1 MSAVFDKIEGILTDT
16 YSVSNYVDLMKE
28 ILDDLRIVAPNSPR
42 KEFTNFSSH
51 IESSTHVGNYTSPD
65 SKKIIV
71 MAVELKS
78 QTYVENSRSTQ
89 RSYAKKLIENANAD
103 AALIA
108 FYTPGDPRW
117 RLSFVR
123 LDYEMKIENGKLKTA
138 ENMTPARRYSFLVGK
153 DEPCHTAIERFRL
166 FLEKHNAN
174 PTLDDLENAFS
185 VEAVTKEFFELYCE
199 KFHQLRE
206 ALEKNTDFVEE
217 AKLHN
222 YTSAQFAKKLMGQ
235 IVFLYFLQKKGWLG
249 ISAWPRQLSAADYK
263 KAFFARGAKSRELIP
278 IVYQQVDENTYRI
291 NAAALNALSNEDEEF
306 LSTCVRGEPWGSGP
320 HNFMRRLF
328 ETSDRKGANFYD
340 DYLEPL
346 FYEALNV
353 NRGDQGY
360 DPALHCRIPFLSGGL
375 FEPIDGYDWKH
386 NHFAIPNEIFS
397 NKKNHKDRLAD
408 GILDIF
414 DRYNFTMS
422 EDEPLEREVA
432 IDPEMLGKVF
442 ENLLDVNDRKS
453 KGAFYTPR
461 EIVHYMCQ
469 ESLINYLTN
478 TMKVSEMAI
487 RDFILY
493 GDFMK
498 DEDASVLKRAE
509 KGDSYALWVSEEL
522 YELNTDGT
530 IKTDRMKEFDK
541 ALQDVRVADPAVG
554 SGAFPLGM
562 LNEIVRARQNITT
575 YMDITQ
581 KIIDPKGAS
590 REIRYRRINDRSAHQ
605 LKYDTIRNCIFA
617 VDIEPSAVDIAQL
630 RLWLALVIDDE
641 IDPNAISALDGHRN
655 PLPLPNLECNIL
667 CGNSLIDEF
676 EGIKLINESDI
687 IGTAGDV
694 MQVNLYQSAFD
705 ATLQRLIDKQQELFR
720 CEDTEKKIQLL
731 QDIDALREDVIM
743 SQLRTVASAD
753 QLERYYETKNMASKP
768 FILWQLD
775 FARVFREKGGFDI
788 VVGNPPYVGEK
799 GNKEMFRPVAAT
811 TFGERFYLGKM
822 DFFYFFFHKAI
833 DIGNSHA
840 EIGFITTNYYPTA
853 FGGKKLRLDFCNRTQ
868 IRRLINLNEMK
879 VFESAQGQHNMITLL
894 TRQRE
899 PEIVA
904 RNCVCKETGLATQKQ
919 LKDVLYSTTN
929 SDLFN
934 VYSVKQNELYDGE
947 EYYIRIFGCGLDN
960 NILNSVYNKISK
972 SEYHL
977 KDIAIIKQGIVSGAD
992 KYTDAHEAKYHLGIP
1007 KGTGIFVLR
1016 KHEIDQLGIPERE
1029 MIYVKRVYK
1038 NSQISKYHIDYN
1050 DELYVFY
1057 MTKAVSEQDAP
1068 FIISY
1073 LSEFKP
1079 ILASKRET
1087 IEGKM
1092 PWYSLN
1098 WAREESIFESRE
1110 KIVNSRRSVGN
1121 VFALE
1126 TKQYYEQSDI
1136 MITIIKKEYKSLFMT
1151 KYILGLLNSKLYYAW
1166 LHGKGKVKGKMLEL
1180 YGTPLEEIPI
1190 LKVPEERQNEVCQI
1204 VDEIMETGNGSSKFN
1219 ELLAAIDRIVYSIY
1233 GLTDDEIEAVENEY
1247 SVNNGEGD

>member
-1 MSAVFDKIEGILTDT
+1 MSAVFDKIEGILTDA
-16 YSVSNYVDLMKE
+16 YSVSNYVDLMNE

-65 SKKIIV
+65 GKKIIV

-103 AALIA
+103 AALVA
-108 FYTPGDPRW
+108 FYTSGDPRW

-174 PTLDDLENAFS
+174 PNLDDLENAFS
-185 VEAVTKEFFELYCE
+185 VEAVTREFFELYCE
-199 KFHQLRE
+199 KYHQLRE
-206 ALEKNTDFVEE
+206 ALEKNADFVEE

-249 ISAWPRQLSAADYK
+249 VSAWPRQLSVTDYR
-263 KAFFARGAKSRELIP
+263 KALFAHGAKSHELIP
-278 IVYQQVDENTYRI
+278 VVYQQVDDNTYRI

-386 NHFAIPNEIFS
+386 NHFAIPNDIFS
-397 NKKNHKDRLAD
+397 NKKDHKDRLAD

-522 YELNTDGT
+522 YELNPDGT
-530 IKTDRMKEFDK
+530 VKTDRMKEFDK

-590 REIRYRRINDRSAHQ
+590 REIRYRRINDRSARQ

-687 IGTAGDV
+687 IGTAGKE

-705 ATLQRLIDKQQELFR
+705 ATLQRLIDKQEELFR
-720 CEDTEKKIQLL
+720 CTDTGTKEQLL
-731 QDIDALREDVIM
+731 QDIDALRDEVIM
-743 SQLRTVASAD
+743 SQLRGQASAD
-753 QLERYYETKNMASKP
+753 QLERYFETKSMASKP

-788 VVGNPPYVGEK
+788 VIGNPPYVQVSKLPDASENYKKFLKRRYNTSGGRLNLFIFMIHLSLELANLK
-799 GNKEMFRPVAAT
+799 GTV
-811 TFGERFYLGKM
+811 
-822 DFFYFFFHKAI
+822 
-833 DIGNSHA
+833 S
-840 EIGFITTNYYPTA
+840 FIIPNTI
-853 FGGKKLRLDFCNRTQ
+853 RTQ
-868 IRRLINLNEMK
+868 EYYRDTREQIIQKHTLMYLIDFEGLQFQNAIVENVTLMIEK
-879 VFESAQGQHNMITLL
+879 DFLPEKLSRVFKWDQ
-894 TRQRE
+894 
-899 PEIVA
+899 
-904 RNCVCKETGLATQKQ
+904 TGLHHLDDIPRSVFQSQKNYTFTISSNQLIDSLITDATPLNQYCNINQ
-919 LKDVLYSTTN
+919 AIALKGDKTL
-929 SDLFN
+929 
-934 VYSVKQNELYDGE
+934 SVKNEYEEGLYRLLDG
-947 EYYIRIFGCGLDN
+947 RN
-960 NILNSVYNKISK
+960 
-972 SEYHL
+972 
-977 KDIAIIKQGIVSGAD
+977 
-992 KYTDAHEAKYHLGIP
+992 
-1007 KGTGIFVLR
+1007 
-1016 KHEIDQLGIPERE
+1016 
-1029 MIYVKRVYK
+1029 
-1038 NSQISKYHIDYN
+1038 ISKYGIKWTGAYLDYDIDRIHSCKRK
-1050 DELYVFY
+1050 DIFECPEKLLFRR
-1057 MTKAVSEQDAP
+1057 VSSTLIATYDCNQYFALNTLVV
-1068 FIISY
+1068 ITAKTTNINLKY
-1073 LSEFKP
+1073 
-1079 ILASKRET
+1079 ILALINSKLFNYIYKNKFKSSKTVFSE
-1087 IEGKM
+1087 IQ
-1092 PWYSLN
+1092 
-1098 WAREESIFESRE
+1098 A
-1110 KIVNSRRSVGN
+1110 RSVGELPIRISN
-1121 VFALE
+1121 MYENQIIDLVDAALRKRE
-1126 TKQYYEQSDI
+1126 KDYLEDI
-1136 MITIIKKEYKSLFMT
+1136 DTVLQ
-1151 KYILGLLNSKLYYAW
+1151 
-1166 LHGKGKVKGKMLEL
+1166 
-1180 YGTPLEEIPI
+1180 EI
-1190 LKVPEERQNEVCQI
+1190 
-1204 VDEIMETGNGSSKFN
+1204 DS
-1219 ELLAAIDRIVYSIY
+1219 IVYQIY
-1233 GLTDDEIEAVENEY
+1233 GLSEQEIALIEND
-1247 SVNNGEGD
+1247 NA